1 MAMSIGDG
9 VLPVVGGFLA
19 AFGWFVPWLGQTLA
33 VPFGVIVLMKLT
45 DVDRDSVDP
54 GRTVPRPGAFLTM
67 FGRRS
72 VIALQYAG
80 FLRMFLK
87 FALLTYLPVFLV
99 DVRNVSTGI
108 AGLVIGVAA
117 LSGTLIAL
125 FAGRLAVLGS
135 SVVWILAGVLVMG
148 VMMIAEVTVPW
159 VAGIFAASVLYGAA
173 DGLMGVFTNA
183 LVTAA
188 PDADQRASFVAA
200 TGAIRNFAKFM
211 APATV
216 GALAILAPLS
226 TVFVGFGG
234 LTIVSAATTRALGPL
249 ERRLRAGAP

>member
-1 MAMSIGDG
+1 MSIGDG

-45 DVDRDSVDP
+45 DVDRDSVDS